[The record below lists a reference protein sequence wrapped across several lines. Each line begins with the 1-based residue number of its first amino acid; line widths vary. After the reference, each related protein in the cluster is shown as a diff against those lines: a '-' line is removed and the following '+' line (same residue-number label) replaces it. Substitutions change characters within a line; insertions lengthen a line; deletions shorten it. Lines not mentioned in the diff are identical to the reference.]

1 MATIATTDDV
11 QRLHDAGA
19 VLLEV
24 LPKTAFDL
32 EHLPGAV
39 NVPLPDLD
47 REAVEQFDRQQPIVV
62 YCYDHECDLSAR
74 GAAILD
80 QHGFEQVYDYADSK
94 TAWLGAGLPAEGDQH
109 LARAGDVADRSVRT
123 CGPDEDAGGLG
134 ADDDLDVVVVVD
146 EDRTILGLL
155 RPATLRGLTGATALD
170 AAEPAPPT
178 VRPSITVPELAQS
191 MDQDGQHH
199 VLVSTSSGEL
209 IGIIW
214 RRNLPVDA

>member
-11 QRLHDAGA
+11 QRLHEAGA

-24 LPKTAFDL
+24 LPKSAFDL

-39 NVPLPDLD
+39 NVPLPDLNA
-47 REAVEQFDRQQPIVV
+47 RSIEQFDQDAPIVV

-80 QHGFEQVYDYADSK
+80 QHGFTEVYDYADSK

-109 LARAGDVADRSVRT
+109 EARAGDVADRSVRT
-123 CGPDEDAGGLG
+123 CAPGTAVGDLGGDG
-134 ADDDLDVVVVVD
+134 QEDVVVVVD
-146 EDRTILGLL
+146 ANGTVLGLV
-155 RPATLRGLTGATALD
+155 RPTTAEGLPTVTALD
-170 AAEPAPPT
+170 AADPAPPT
-178 VRPSITVPELAQS
+178 VRPSITVSELASS
-191 MDQDGQHH
+191 MDGDGQHH
-199 VLVSTSSGEL
+199 VLVTTYAGEL

-214 RRNLPVDA
+214 RRNLPAAA